1 MTEGADEGR
10 GLPEAE
16 FADLLQS
23 VTTIAPLLK
32 GLLGA
37 AGPAAPPPFQ
47 RDREEGDH
55 EAYCQR
61 REALLIALKPYL
73 SPARCR
79 AVDYLIRLSR
89 VGDAI
94 RNLQ

>member
-1 MTEGADEGR
+1 MTDADTGK

-16 FADLLQS
+16 FAELLQT
-23 VTTIAPLLK
+23 VGAVAPLLK
-32 GLLGA
+32 GVLGA
-37 AGPAAPPPFQ
+37 ARPADPPPPH
-47 RDREEGDH
+47 DAHDDDGCD
-55 EAYCQR
+55 AYRKR
-61 REALLIALKPYL
+61 REALLISLKPYL